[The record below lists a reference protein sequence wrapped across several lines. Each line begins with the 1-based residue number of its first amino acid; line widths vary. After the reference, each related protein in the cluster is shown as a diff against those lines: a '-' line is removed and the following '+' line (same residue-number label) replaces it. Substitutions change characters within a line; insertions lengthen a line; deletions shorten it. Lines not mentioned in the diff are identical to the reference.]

1 MINRVGLIEHLFS
14 APFGGLVDGFLVG
27 FEVGFFVGLEIED
40 SVGPSEGLMTSA
52 VLTLLTSYPASFKSA
67 TMLKLPSMWAVPTA
81 KVTGLSV
88 SSSS

>member
-1 MINRVGLIEHLFS
+1 M
-14 APFGGLVDGFLVG
+14 DGFLVGFEVGFFVGFEVG